1 MLDIVKQ
8 KIIVIVEAIFI
19 YTLSYNK
26 FRHKNSPKI
35 RKMTHENEFQE
46 PTPKKDVLKI
56 SCDSWKIK
64 MTILVDGLPWI
75 TVKKY
80 YNLFGRSTIDQKG
93 AQCQS
98 LYISYSPK
106 ATVIFQVKYLL
117 STPNRVAKIG
127 SSMTD
132 TYVKS

>member
-1 MLDIVKQ
+1 
-8 KIIVIVEAIFI
+8 
-19 YTLSYNK
+19 
-26 FRHKNSPKI
+26 
-35 RKMTHENEFQE
+35 MTHENEFQE
-46 PTPKKDVLKI
+46 PTPKKEVLNI

-64 MTILVDGLPWI
+64 KTILFDGLPWI

-80 YNLFGRSTIDQKG
+80 YNVFGRSTINQKG
-93 AQCQS
+93 AQYQS

-117 STPNRVAKIG
+117 STPNRVTKIG

-132 TYVKS
+132 AYVKS